1 MGTRKVGTWKGVVLA
16 SIIATALAL
25 VGARTVLT
33 ESSDTLNP
41 VEQSRPLRIGV
52 DMWLGYYPILLA
64 EELGY
69 LREADIPVAISVT
82 EDSDRMFAAFAA
94 GEYDIV
100 GVSLADA
107 VTLTRARSDLR
118 VLLIT
123 DESTGADGVLSIH
136 PILGPDSIRGKRIG
150 TNFGGFG
157 EVFLDAFL
165 NKHGVLRS
173 EVTLIDTEASDVP
186 AALSRGLVDIA
197 HTWEPYVS
205 QAQAQGA
212 NLCFTTRETPKLVLD
227 AMLTTAETRERF
239 PGQLQRLTTQWFRA
253 LEYWQEH
260 PDLGNAI
267 LEKRLGLKPGEI
279 STDGVKLLGL
289 EDNRKLFGANGK
301 AGEMQGTAE
310 LYIEFFVDTGVLTR
324 RPPLA
329 QLIDGGDLP

>member
-1 MGTRKVGTWKGVVLA
+1 MSSRKVGTWKGVVLA
-16 SIIATALAL
+16 SIVATVLAL

-33 ESSDTLNP
+33 EDAADATRAG
-41 VEQSRPLRIGV
+41 QSRPLRIGV
-52 DMWLGYYPILLA
+52 DMWLGYYPLLLA
-64 EELGY
+64 DELGY
-69 LREADIPVAISVT
+69 LRDAGIPVSISVT
-82 EDSDRMFAAFAA
+82 EDGDRMFAAFAA

-107 VTLTRARSDLR
+107 VSLTRARSDVR

-123 DESTGADGVLSIH
+123 DESTGADGVLSTH
-136 PILGPDSIRGKRIG
+136 PILGPDSIRGKRVG

-165 NKHGVLRS
+165 KKHGVLRS
-173 EVTLIDTEASDVP
+173 EVTLIDIEASEVP
-186 AALSRGLVDIA
+186 AALARGLVDIA

-205 QAQAQGA
+205 EAQAHGA
-212 NLCFTTRETPKLVLD
+212 TLCFTTRETPKLVLD
-227 AMLTTAETRERF
+227 AMLTTAEACNQF
-239 PGQLQRLTTQWFRA
+239 PGQLRRLTAEWFRA
-253 LEYWQEH
+253 LEYWEAH

-279 STDGVKLLGL
+279 SIEGVKLLGL
-289 EDNRKLFGANGK
+289 EDNKKLFGIDGK
-301 AGEMQGTAE
+301 PGEVKGTAE
-310 LYIEFFVDTGVLTR
+310 RYIEFFVDTGVLTR

>member
-1 MGTRKVGTWKGVVLA
+1 MATRKVGTWKGVVLA
-16 SIIATALAL
+16 SIGATALAL
-25 VGARTVLT
+25 ASARTVLT
-33 ESSDTLNP
+33 DSSGAVTR
-41 VEQSRPLRIGV
+41 VEQSRPLRIAV
-52 DMWLGYYPILLA
+52 DMWLGYYPLLLA

-69 LREADIPVAISVT
+69 LREAGVPVSISVT
-82 EDSDRMFAAFAA
+82 EDADRMYAAFAA

-107 VTLTRARSDLR
+107 VTLTRARNDMR

-123 DESTGADGVLSIH
+123 DESTGADGVLSRH
-136 PILGPDSIRGKRIG
+136 PILGPDSIRGRRLG

-165 NKHGVLRS
+165 KKHGVLRS
-173 EVTLIDTEASDVP
+173 EVTLIDIEASEVP
-186 AALSRGLVDIA
+186 NALARGLVDIA
-197 HTWEPYVS
+197 HTWEPYVGE
-205 QAQAQGA
+205 AQDQGA

-227 AMLTTAETRERF
+227 AMLTTTDTRARF
-239 PGQLQRLTTQWFRA
+239 PGQLQRLNAAWFRA
-253 LEYWQEH
+253 LEYWEQH

-279 STDGVKLLGL
+279 STQGVKLLGL

-301 AGEMQGTAE
+301 AGEMKGTAE
-310 LYIEFFVDTGVLTR
+310 LYIEFFVETGVLTR

>member
-1 MGTRKVGTWKGVVLA
+1 MASRKVGTWKGVVLA
-16 SIIATALAL
+16 SIVATALAL
-25 VGARTVLT
+25 LGVRTVLPKK
-33 ESSDTLNP
+33 SDSTVP
-41 VEQSRPLRIGV
+41 VQQPRPLRIGV
-52 DMWLGYYPILLA
+52 DMWLGYYPLLLA

-69 LREADIPVAISVT
+69 LREADIPVAISIT

-94 GEYDIV
+94 GEYDVV

-107 VTLTRARSDLR
+107 VSLTRARRDLR

-123 DESTGADGVLSIH
+123 DESTGADGVLSTH
-136 PILGPDSIRGKRIG
+136 PITGPNSIRGKRVG

-165 NKHGVLRS
+165 TKHGVLRS
-173 EVTLIDTEASDVP
+173 EVTLIDIDAADVP

-227 AMLTTAETRERF
+227 AMLTTADTRERF
-239 PGQLQRLTTQWFRA
+239 PGLLQKLTTQWFRA
-253 LEYWQEH
+253 LAFWEAN
-260 PDLGNAI
+260 PDLGNKM
-267 LEKRLGLKPGEI
+267 LEKRLGLKPGDI
-279 STDGVKLLGL
+279 STAGVKLLGL

-301 AGEMQGTAE
+301 EGEMKQTAE
-310 LYIEFFVDTGVLTR
+310 RYVEFFVDAGVLTR
-324 RPPLA
+324 RPQLA